1 MEMEFGRVQ
10 TWTDWK
16 GVSYTLQQCWQYV
29 TGAAEERSGCTPGIQ
44 DKGNIGMTLDDFRNL
59 INKKI
64 EERRLEGWGTDLA
77 ETYAFLTREEVLSIR
92 FFLDQHTTRS
102 TSFCGR
108 QAFSKGGVA
117 SSSAAT

>member
-1 MEMEFGRVQ
+1 VLAVRHR
-10 TWTDWK
+10 
-16 GVSYTLQQCWQYV
+16 
-29 TGAAEERSGCTPGIQ
+29 AAEERSGCTPGIR
-44 DKGNIGMTLDDFRNL
+44 DKGNSGMTPDDFRNL

-92 FFLDQHTTRS
+92 FFLDQHTARS

-108 QAFSKGGVA
+108 QAFSKGRVA
-117 SSSAAT
+117 SSSVAT